1 MLMFFTTGENAD
13 VIGSV
18 LCSVGS
24 DGAWHLHNHGMHTT
38 RHDPISHQLP
48 QNGCTTSPPL
58 GHPIVQLSAI
68 RKSKWDTD
76 CASLLAARSSFMVQF
91 MGVHREDTDT
101 EFTTPIV
108 TTFES
113 QPSHVSWNLHMP
125 WEAAVV
131 LETGEVHLFDI
142 QNSGSSSSKSSSLNL
157 TAKRAYKPVKKVP
170 PTTAFSA
177 TTHSDRKANLELIN
191 SEQSNS
197 ANLFSSAPAL
207 RWWECEFAWH
217 PKTLL
222 LAGTKEVSL
231 VDFRITH
238 VGRHAQVG
246 SQQLAMGEMGGNCN
260 TSIVAT
266 VPGTGNTPGYCKR
279 TSQNDIFLSFARA
292 TYDGMYQFVTSTKQ
306 HLILFDTRRPQTPVL
321 QWEHGMA
328 TQPPG
333 QLLMCPLSEL
343 CPDLQQLDTSASG
356 TGKAILAASLQSGD
370 MHAFCYGCDPP
381 TSLPLQGMTMRN
393 FSDLD
398 EKLYAWQL
406 PSKISPPKATPNA
419 WTDIFRSSM
428 NFFQQENNRDESA
441 MAASKGRV
449 RENIAGLVVVP
460 SDVPHVGNDHSGHKR
475 DGEARRG
482 FSMVQLT
489 GVGDMLVQQ
498 LRASKQLPR
507 SKSQVP
513 DEHKRDAN
521 VPPES
526 RKPPRRSFNLRKLP
540 CALNCIT
547 MARPLHRDQESVQL
561 QRV

>member
-1 MLMFFTTGENAD
+1 
-13 VIGSV
+13 
-18 LCSVGS
+18 
-24 DGAWHLHNHGMHTT
+24 
-38 RHDPISHQLP
+38 
-48 QNGCTTSPPL
+48 
-58 GHPIVQLSAI
+58 
-68 RKSKWDTD
+68 
-76 CASLLAARSSFMVQF
+76 
-91 MGVHREDTDT
+91 
-101 EFTTPIV
+101 
-108 TTFES
+108 
-113 QPSHVSWNLHMP
+113 MP

-131 LETGEVHLFDI
+131 LETGEVRLFDI

-157 TAKRAYKPVKKVP
+157 TAKHAYKPVKKVP

-177 TTHSDRKANLELIN
+177 TTHSDRKENLELIN

-197 ANLFSSAPAL
+197 ANLYSSAPAL
-207 RWWECEFAWH
+207 QWWECEFAWH

-260 TSIVAT
+260 TSIVAM

-279 TSQNDIFLSFARA
+279 TIQNDIFLSFARA

-321 QWEHGMA
+321 QVGRLAASSEFGFRTSCGGGSCIFSKYLNEPDTESHCTLRYKSQWEHGMA

-333 QLLMCPLSEL
+333 LLLMCPLSEL

-381 TSLPLQGMTMRN
+381 TSLPLQGMTTRN
-393 FSDLD
+393 LSDLD

-460 SDVPHVGNDHSGHKR
+460 SDVPHVGSDHLGHKR

-521 VPPES
+521 VPPG
-526 RKPPRRSFNLRKLP
+526 
-540 CALNCIT
+540 
-547 MARPLHRDQESVQL
+547 M
-561 QRV
+561 